1 MNAGMFSMSK
11 PAANIF
17 LPIAFALCCL
27 FAISV
32 ALFYPGYASDASIL
46 GMLVFL
52 EIVLAAIWNYEER
65 FFLLLVLVFFFA
77 GAGAPPPGFWSA
89 GRWFVLGAGTL
100 AGVAHFLRD
109 HRYRLGG
116 FHLVA
121 FFCLIAA
128 VASCSAS
135 LYERDALFKVLSF
148 SLLFFYAASGMRAA
162 VLRRERQF
170 FSGLLLFCELL
181 TYLAAICYFALH
193 YGLFGNPN
201 SLGAVMGVL
210 VVPMMLWGVFATEG
224 TSAQKRLVVVLV
236 LSVLLL
242 ATSHARAGILAAI
255 VSCSVLCIALRRYQ
269 ALVLLACTGLLAA
282 VAVVFVASPA
292 TTDQPQSLTS
302 AFIYKGHPESG
313 LLGSRRS
320 AWEETVSSVH

>member
-1 MNAGMFSMSK
+1 MSSMSK

-46 GMLVFL
+46 GMLIFL
-52 EIVLAAIWNYEER
+52 EIVLAAIWNYEQR
-65 FFLLLVLVFFFA
+65 FFLLLILVFFLA

-135 LYERDALFKVLSF
+135 LYERDALFKVFSF
-148 SLLFFYAASGMRAA
+148 SLLFFY
-162 VLRRERQF
+162 
-170 FSGLLLFCELL
+170 
-181 TYLAAICYFALH
+181 
-193 YGLFGNPN
+193 
-201 SLGAVMGVL
+201 
-210 VVPMMLWGVFATEG
+210 
-224 TSAQKRLVVVLV
+224 
-236 LSVLLL
+236 
-242 ATSHARAGILAAI
+242 
-255 VSCSVLCIALRRYQ
+255 
-269 ALVLLACTGLLAA
+269 
-282 VAVVFVASPA
+282 
-292 TTDQPQSLTS
+292 
-302 AFIYKGHPESG
+302 
-313 LLGSRRS
+313 
-320 AWEETVSSVH
+320 